1 MSFSAVDM
9 EEESGAAAAAEEIRR
24 LPAEVNWEMLDKSRF
39 FVLGAALF
47 SGVSAALYPA
57 VVVKTH
63 LQVAQLPAAS
73 TVAILRRDVPR
84 PLPSLL
90 DAG

>member
-1 MSFSAVDM
+1 M
-9 EEESGAAAAAEEIRR
+9 
-24 LPAEVNWEMLDKSRF
+24 
-39 FVLGAALF
+39 
-47 SGVSAALYPA
+47 YPA

-73 TVAILRRDVPR
+73 SATAAAILRRDVPR

>member
-1 MSFSAVDM
+1 M
-9 EEESGAAAAAEEIRR
+9 
-24 LPAEVNWEMLDKSRF
+24 
-39 FVLGAALF
+39 
-47 SGVSAALYPA
+47 YPA

-84 PLPSLL
+84 PLPSFL